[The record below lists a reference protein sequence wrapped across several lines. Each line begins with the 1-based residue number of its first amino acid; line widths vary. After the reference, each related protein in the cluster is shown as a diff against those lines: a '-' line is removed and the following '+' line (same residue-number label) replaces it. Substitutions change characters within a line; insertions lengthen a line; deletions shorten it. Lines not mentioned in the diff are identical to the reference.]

1 MYIIIYIY
9 NLYFIRFM
17 AWLQN
22 GTLEAVRVCW
32 ARVRGTRRDSDTS
45 SSSGRQGR
53 QVSRHTYMGS
63 HTSMGS
69 FHSPACLPSPL
80 GWDPLAQLYSS
91 RMPTAHP
98 QVSSTM
104 AGSPDMDTHT

>member
-53 QVSRHTYMGS
+53 QVSHHTYRDS
-63 HTSMGS
+63 HTGMGS
-69 FHSPACLPSPL
+69 FHSPVFLPSL
-80 GWDPLAQLYSS
+80 LDLDPLTQLYSS

-98 QVSSTM
+98 LVFSTM
-104 AGSPDMDTHT
+104 AGLPDMDTHT